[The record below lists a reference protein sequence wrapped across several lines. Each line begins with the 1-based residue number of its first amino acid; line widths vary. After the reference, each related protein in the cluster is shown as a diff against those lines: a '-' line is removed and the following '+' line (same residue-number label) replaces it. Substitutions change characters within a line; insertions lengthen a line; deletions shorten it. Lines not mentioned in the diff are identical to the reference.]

1 MAAIQVDPYNPFST
15 ILLNPKMHTTTTNNI
30 LKIDFGIL
38 RPFFSAFL
46 RREPEVWANKASA
59 SNSFFFLSSRLL
71 RTSYSIVTTKVI
83 KMITSARE
91 LIAGLI
97 PRRTFDAITVVR
109 V

>member
-1 MAAIQVDPYNPFST
+1 
-15 ILLNPKMHTTTTNNI
+15 MHTTTKNNI
-30 LKIDFGIL
+30 PNIDFGIL
-38 RPFFSAFL
+38 KPLVFAFL
-46 RREPEVWANKASA
+46 SRESRVCANKASA
-59 SNSFFFLSSRLL
+59 SISFFFLSSRLL
-71 RTSYSIVTTKVI
+71 RTSYIIVTVKVI